1 MKSGKTKA
9 ANKPTPK
16 KKPVKGTMDER
27 IVEGPMGVQ
36 GNQEEQRDLSV
47 RGHGETEAGSDASA
61 RGAGNL
67 SEHDIPSRRGEG
79 GWDGLGR

>member
-1 MKSGKTKA
+1 MKSGKSKA

-16 KKPVKGTMDER
+16 KKQVKGTMDDR
-27 IVEGPMGVQ
+27 IVEGPVGVQ
-36 GNQEEQRDLSV
+36 ENREGQRDLSV
-47 RGHGETEAGSDASA
+47 RGHGDTEARSDASA
-61 RGAGNL
+61 RGVGNL